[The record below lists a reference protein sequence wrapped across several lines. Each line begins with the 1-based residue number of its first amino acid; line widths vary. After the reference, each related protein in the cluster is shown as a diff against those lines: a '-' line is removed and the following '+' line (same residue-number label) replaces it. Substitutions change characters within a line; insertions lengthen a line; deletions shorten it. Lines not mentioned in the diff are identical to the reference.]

1 MRLIDADKFEA
12 YSANGTD
19 LEGEEFLA
27 YLSGMQRVLED
38 IDAAPTIDPESLRP
52 RCIPVTE
59 RLPETDGENTHAHDV
74 LVYIPKRD
82 GCNQH
87 GIYVGKVSHIP
98 PDDGR
103 GNFWGIKTEA
113 SDWTVWGWSYFETP
127 VVTHWMPL
135 PEPPEVSDH

>member
-1 MRLIDADKFEA
+1 MRPIDADGLPKEA
-12 YSANGTD
+12 ERD
-19 LEGEEFLA
+19 KDFRLVIPEC
-27 YLSGMQRVLED
+27 RVSRQ
-38 IDAAPTIDPESLRP
+38 PTIDPESLRP
-52 RCIPVTE
+52 RWIPVTE
-59 RLPETDGENTHAHDV
+59 RLPETDGENAHAHDV

-135 PEPPEVSDH
+135 PEFPKED

>member
-1 MRLIDADKFEA
+1 MRMIDADRINFYKATVARGMHSFDDVEIVEKF
-12 YSANGTD
+12 
-19 LEGEEFLA
+19 
-27 YLSGMQRVLED
+27 Q
-38 IDAAPTIDPESLRP
+38 IDRMPTIDPESP
-52 RCIPVTE
+52 RWIPVTE

-82 GCNQH
+82 GCYQH

-103 GNFWGIKTEA
+103 GNFWGIKTDA
-113 SDWTVWGWSYFETP
+113 SDWTVWGWGYLETP

-135 PEPPEVSDH
+135 PELPEVNKP

>member
-1 MRLIDADKFEA
+1 MKCKDCACYKDEWCSMLTHSPDPDMERDCGHFIRA
-12 YSANGTD
+12 
-19 LEGEEFLA
+19 
-27 YLSGMQRVLED
+27 QRWV
-38 IDAAPTIDPESLRP
+38 
-52 RCIPVTE
+52 PVTE

-87 GIYVGKVSHIP
+87 GIYVGKVRHIP

-113 SDWTVWGWSYFETP
+113 SDWTVWGWGYLETP

-135 PEPPEVSDH
+135 PEPPEVSE